1 MSAVE
6 RSGVPEGYRPDIN
19 GLRAW
24 AVVAVVLYHFGVPGV
39 SGGFAGVDVF
49 FAISGFLMTGII
61 VGGLE
66 RGNFGTW
73 KFYLARARRI
83 LPALTA
89 LCAALLVLGWFL
101 LMPAE
106 YRMLGRHARES
117 LFFSSNLRYLD
128 EAGYFDAASH
138 EKWLLHTWSLSV
150 EWQFY
155 LLLPLL
161 LLAVWKLFP
170 SRTAVRN
177 AMLLVAGASLAACV
191 ALTYSLPEM
200 AFYTIQSRAWEMLAG
215 GLVYLCGSQLSLSQ
229 RPRQLLSL
237 AGIATII
244 LSCALFDSRTPWPGA
259 YALLPVAGAC
269 LVILA
274 RHGGSVWTCSA
285 IPQWLGTRSYSIYLW
300 HWPLVVGLVY
310 LEKLEQP
317 LWIAG
322 GLALTLLLSQLS
334 YALVEEPARR
344 RTAAM
349 SPKRAAVWV
358 LASALLVISAA
369 QWVRRSGIP
378 ERLPPAIGAIEA
390 ERHNRNPQQD
400 ECLGEGVPCTIGGPQ
415 IRALVVGDSHADAT
429 VTAVA
434 ASLGNSSQGIYFRG
448 TSSCLTVFGAKKATV
463 RDEGDCAKIKN
474 ELASGLDTLHPGLPL
489 IIINRTTV
497 YALGDSVQIDGLPA
511 GAPQVYFSKQQETPT
526 PEFLQEFRRH
536 FVDTAC
542 ALSRHHPLYLTRPIP
557 EMPASVP
564 TAMGKAMLLGKQ
576 REIALSLED
585 YHRRHAFV
593 WGIQDEARE
602 RCGAVILD
610 PLPYLCDRER
620 CYGSR
625 EGRPIYADDDH
636 LSEYGNRLL
645 VPMFAPIFNGRG
657 EQPDRPAPTP

>member
-1 MSAVE
+1 MATPPPTS
-6 RSGVPEGYRPDIN
+6 SSPEGYRPDIN

-61 VGGLE
+61 VTGLE
-66 RGNFGTW
+66 RGSFGVW

-89 LCAALLVLGWFL
+89 LCAALLALGWCL

-161 LLAVWKLFP
+161 LLAVWKFFP
-170 SRTAVRN
+170 SRAAVRN
-177 AMLLVAGASLAACV
+177 AMLLVGGASLAACV
-191 ALTYSLPEM
+191 ALTYSAPEQ
-200 AFYTIQSRAWEMLAG
+200 AFYAIQSRAWEMLAG
-215 GLVYLCGSQLSLSQ
+215 GLVYLCGGRLRLSPRL
-229 RPRQLLSL
+229 RQLLSL
-237 AGIATII
+237 TGLAAII
-244 LSCALFDSRTPWPGA
+244 LSCTLFDSRTPWPGA

-274 RHGGSVWTCSA
+274 QHGGSVWTGSA
-285 IPQWLGTRSYSIYLW
+285 IAQWLGTRSYSIYLW

-317 LWIAG
+317 LWITGA
-322 GLALTLLLSQLS
+322 LVLTLLLSQLS
-334 YALVEEPARR
+334 FALVEEPARR

-390 ERHNRNPQQD
+390 ERHNSNPQQD
-400 ECLGEGVPCTIGGPQ
+400 ACIASDAPCTVGGQ
-415 IRALVVGDSHADAT
+415 DIRALVIGDSHADAL

-434 ASLGNSSQGIYFRG
+434 ASLGDPGRGVYFRG
-448 TSSCLTVFGAKKATV
+448 TSNCLTAFGAH
-463 RDEGDCAKIKN
+463 RIDERPGDDCARLHAD
-474 ELASGLDTLHPGLPL
+474 LAATLDRLYPGLPL
-489 IIINRTTV
+489 VVINRTTA
-497 YALGDSVQIDGLPA
+497 YAFGSEAQQLRTGGEPMF
-511 GAPQVYFSKQQETPT
+511 YFSSPQATSTPA
-526 PEFLQEFRRH
+526 FLAEFRQH
-536 FVDTAC
+536 YLDTAC
-542 ALSRHHPLYLTRPIP
+542 ALAKNHPLYLVRPIP
-557 EMPASVP
+557 EMRVSVP
-564 TAMGKAMLLGKQ
+564 TAMGRAMLLGKPH
-576 REIALSLED
+576 EISLPLAD

-593 WGIQDEARE
+593 WSLQDEASK

-620 CYGSR
+620 CYASR
-625 EGRPIYADDDH
+625 DGRPLYRDVDH

-645 VPMFAPIFNGRG
+645 VPMFARIFDGRG
-657 EQPDRPAPTP
+657 GQQEARK